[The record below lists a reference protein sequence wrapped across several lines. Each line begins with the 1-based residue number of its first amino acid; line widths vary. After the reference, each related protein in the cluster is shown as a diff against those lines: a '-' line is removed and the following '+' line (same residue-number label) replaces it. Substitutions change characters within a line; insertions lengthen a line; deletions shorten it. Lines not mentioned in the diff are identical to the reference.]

1 MWALAYI
8 SGMQPRHHDI
18 LIIGT
23 GSGNSLIGPE
33 LEHLDIG
40 LVEKGTFGG
49 TCLNVGC
56 IPTKMFVLPADRVLE
71 ARDAARLGVD
81 VDGVRADWPR
91 IRDRIFGRI
100 DPISHGGKEWR
111 EKARN
116 VTLYREQARFVG
128 PMTLDTG
135 TGVTVTADR
144 WVVAAGGRP
153 RLLDVDGLDRVDPA
167 RGVHTSDTVMRMA
180 TLPERVLIVGG
191 GFIAA
196 EFAHILDAL
205 GSHVTW
211 VHRSGALLQR
221 EDEAVSRA
229 FTTIARERY
238 DVRLHTTVE
247 AARHDGHGW
256 SVTTRSPLE
265 AEDVV
270 VEADAVL
277 LAVGRLPNT
286 DLLDVAAAGLPCHD
300 DGRLVVD
307 AEQRTPVG
315 GVFALGDV
323 SSDWQLKHV
332 ANHEMRVVKHN
343 LLHPDNLVASDHR
356 FVPHAVFTHPQ
367 IAAFGKTEQELKE
380 AGAHYLSYEQR
391 VGDVAYGWALEDITG
406 FCKVIVDPDTMQLLG
421 AHLMAPQASSLIQP
435 LIQAAHFGQRADDVA
450 KGQYWIHPALA
461 EVVENALL
469 GLG

>member
-1 MWALAYI
+1 MET
-8 SGMQPRHHDI
+8 RHHD
-18 LIIGT
+18 LVVIGT
-23 GSGNSLIGPE
+23 GSGNSLVTPE
-33 LEHLDIG
+33 LNHLDIG
-40 LVEKGTFGG
+40 LVEMGTFGG

-100 DPISHGGKEWR
+100 DPISHGGEEWR

-144 WVVAAGGRP
+144 WVIAAGGRP
-153 RLLDVDGLDRVDPA
+153 RLLDVDGLDRVDPD
-167 RGVHTSDTVMRMA
+167 RGVHTSDTIMRMDR
-180 TLPERVLIVGG
+180 LPERVAIVGG

-196 EFAHILDAL
+196 EFAHILDGL
-205 GSHVTW
+205 GARVTW
-211 VHRSGALLQR
+211 LHRGGRLLAP
-221 EDEAVSRA
+221 EDHSVSQA
-229 FTTIARERY
+229 FTQIARERY
-238 DVRLHTTVE
+238 DVRLHTTITTAGRVGD
-247 AARHDGHGW
+247 HW
-256 SVTTRSPLE
+256 SLTTRSSLD
-265 AEDVV
+265 ADDVV
-270 VEADAVL
+270 VEVDAVL
-277 LAVGRLPNT
+277 LAVGRVPNT
-286 DLLDVAAAGLPCHD
+286 DLLDVDAAGLTCHD

-307 AEQRTPVG
+307 AEQQTVVD
-315 GVFALGDV
+315 GVYALGDV

-343 LLHPDNLVASDHR
+343 LLHPQDPIESDHR

-367 IAAFGKTEQELKE
+367 IASFGKTEQELQE

-391 VGDVAYGWALEDITG
+391 VGDVAYGWALEDTTG
-406 FCKVIVDPDTMQLLG
+406 FCKVIVDPDTMQLIG

-435 LIQAAHFGQRADDVA
+435 LIQAAHFGQRADDIA

-461 EVVENALL
+461 EVVENALM
-469 GLG
+469 GLV